1 MRLRDALDGPR
12 GKALAAAVRRRF
24 RAVLV
29 DEFQDTDGIQYAI
42 FETIFGRADG
52 CLFWIGDP
60 KQAIYGFR
68 GADIFA
74 YLRAADS
81 AETRYTLE
89 GNHRSTPALV
99 KAVNTLFQS
108 STSPFLFDRIG
119 FRAAHAAGA
128 KDDAPPGLVVWHLEA
143 ERLAKKDKPLTKGV
157 AEPMVAQAV
166 AGEIRRLTT
175 AAG

>member
-1 MRLRDALDGPR
+1 MHDTLKGPR
-12 GKALAAAVRRRF
+12 GTALAAAVRRRF

-29 DEFQDTDGIQYAI
+29 DEFQDTDDVQYAI
-42 FETIFGRADG
+42 FETLFSRADG

-108 STSPFLFDRIG
+108 VAGPVSVRRNR
-119 FRAAHAAGA
+119 FRAAACRRHEGS
-128 KDDAPPGLVVWHLEA
+128 
-143 ERLAKKDKPLTKGV
+143 
-157 AEPMVAQAV
+157 
-166 AGEIRRLTT
+166 IRRPVW
-175 AAG
+175 